1 MTQINSIMSASHDPK
16 SNLIVL
22 QEKIQKLIHLH
33 EELKKAN
40 QELLSDKVQLK
51 KDLEQEKDKLVRLE
65 VGYKNLK
72 EIEKSSSQK
81 SIGNMKRKIND
92 IILEIDKN
100 MSMME
105 DK

>member
-1 MTQINSIMSASHDPK
+1 MQT
-16 SNLIVL
+16 
-22 QEKIQKLIHLH
+22 LIHLH